1 MMHQAF
7 AMNRVFKGL
16 ALPAIALATVL
27 LTFFASTPGA
37 NAQTAAAGGSS
48 QAGWYLALGD
58 SVATGYQPGLGD
70 DPRGGYVGG
79 VLPFLRTSAPQTQ
92 LRNLAC
98 DGETSI
104 TFVSGGKC
112 RYEEGSQLA
121 QALVFLRAH
130 SSATRLVTLT
140 IGGNDLTP
148 CLTKADPATCA
159 QAALGTLA
167 ANLQRSLASVH
178 TAAPGA
184 KIVVTNYYDP
194 FLALWFTHPDLA
206 ALSTAL
212 QGALNV
218 TIASVTS
225 GIGGA
230 TADVAAAFKSTDTAL
245 INAVPTNVATICQLT
260 WMCTKNDDH
269 PNDAGYAVIAATVV
283 AKLA

>member
-1 MMHQAF
+1 MRQAF
-7 AMNRVFKGL
+7 AMNRAFKGL

-27 LTFFASTPGA
+27 LTVFASAVGA
-37 NAQTAAAGGSS
+37 NAQTAASGGSS
-48 QAGWYLALGD
+48 PAGWYLALGD

-70 DPRGGYVGG
+70 DPRGGYVGR

-112 RYEEGSQLA
+112 SYEQGSQLA

-148 CLTKADPATCA
+148 CLTQADPATCA

-167 ANLQRSLASVH
+167 ANVQQSLASVH
-178 TAAPGA
+178 AAAPGA
-184 KIVVTNYYDP
+184 KIVVTNYYNP
-194 FLALWFTHPDLA
+194 FLALWFTSPDLA
-206 ALSTAL
+206 TLSTTL
-212 QGALNV
+212 QAALND

-245 INAVPTNVATICQLT
+245 INGVPANVATICQLT

-269 PNDAGYAVIAATVV
+269 PNDAGHAVIATTVV

>member
-1 MMHQAF
+1 MRQAF

-16 ALPAIALATVL
+16 ALPGIALATVL
-27 LTFFASTPGA
+27 LTLFASSVGA
-37 NAQTAAAGGSS
+37 NAQTAASGGSS
-48 QAGWYLALGD
+48 PAGWYLALGD

-70 DPRGGYVGG
+70 DPQGGYVGR

-112 RYEEGSQLA
+112 GYEEGSQLA

-148 CLTKADPATCA
+148 CLTKADPVTCA

-167 ANLQRSLASVH
+167 ANLRQSLASVH
-178 TAAPGA
+178 AAAPGA
-184 KIVVTNYYDP
+184 RIVVTNYYDP
-194 FLALWFTHPDLA
+194 FLALWFTNPDLA
-206 ALSTAL
+206 TLSTTL
-212 QGALNV
+212 QGALND

-230 TADVAAAFKSTDTAL
+230 TADVAAAFKSTDATL
-245 INAVPTNVATICQLT
+245 IDGVPTNVATICQLT

-269 PNDAGYAVIAATVV
+269 PNDAGYAVIATTVV